1 MNRSLK
7 ILVGPFLLV
16 FALSLFTSRP
26 TFAQASQGTA
36 QSVENRLQMI
46 SKELNLT
53 DDQKTKLRPILQDEQ
68 QQMQAVHNDTSLTRD
83 QKMAKMKDIRE
94 SHQPQINQ
102 ILTPD
107 QQKKWAEMK
116 KEAKEKHEQHPE

>member
-7 ILVGPFLLV
+7 ILAGPFLLV

-36 QSVENRLQMI
+36 PSVENHLQMI